1 MGDLNILIQRREG
14 GGGGK
19 MKITGR
25 EQVSDLRWIDRSLD
39 ITHIRILRV

>member
-1 MGDLNILIQRREG
+1 MGDLNILIQRRE